1 LEVVEGW
8 AEGCVN
14 LGIFFKIKIKIGWKE
29 GGSEGE
35 EEEEE
40 EEVGG
45 CFAGSSVVTGVWGSF
60 VADRL
65 RAGGGG
71 GGCGFVATTAHGFQ
85 ADPQGA

>member
-1 LEVVEGW
+1 V
-8 AEGCVN
+8 
-14 LGIFFKIKIKIGWKE
+14 
-29 GGSEGE
+29 SEGE
-35 EEEEE
+35 DED

-65 RAGGGG
+65 RAGGGARG
-71 GGCGFVATTAHGFQ
+71 RRLWFVATTAHGFQ